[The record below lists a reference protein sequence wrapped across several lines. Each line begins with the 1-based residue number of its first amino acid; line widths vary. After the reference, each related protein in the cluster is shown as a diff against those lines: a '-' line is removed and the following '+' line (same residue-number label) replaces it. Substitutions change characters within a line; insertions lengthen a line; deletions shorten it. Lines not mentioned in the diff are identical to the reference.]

1 MNSDDFALLSR
12 IVHERSGL
20 ALKPEKAYLFETRL
34 PPVAQKLGLADLG
47 ALLALLRRGGQ
58 TAAEVA
64 VTEAMTTNETFFF
77 RDSKPFEQFRRIT
90 LPNLLAARAAKK
102 HLRIWCAA
110 ASTGQEPYSLAMILA
125 EERARLAGWRVEIVA
140 TDISQEMIARA
151 KDALYSQFE
160 VQRGLPVQYLMR
172 YFTQAGER
180 WKVKDEIR
188 TAVHYRPF
196 NLLEDPAALGSFDVV
211 FCRNVLIYFE
221 LATKQRVL
229 DRIAGRMPSDGQL
242 FLGASETV
250 VGVSARFEPVPSE
263 RGLYRPAAPPRPVTG
278 VREELAGCR

>member
-1 MNSDDFALLSR
+1 MNNEDFALLSR

-47 ALLALLRRGGQ
+47 ALIALLRRGGQ
-58 TAAEVA
+58 AAAEVA

-90 LPNLLAARAAKK
+90 LPNLIAARAAKK

-140 TDISQEMIARA
+140 TDISQEMITRA

-172 YFTQAGER
+172 YFTQTGER
-180 WKVKDEIR
+180 WRVKDEIR
-188 TAVHYRPF
+188 AAVHYRPF
-196 NLLEDPAALGSFDVV
+196 NLLEDPTALGSFDVV

-229 DRIAGRMPSDGQL
+229 ERVAGRMPSDGQL

-263 RGLYRPAAPPRPVTG
+263 TGLYRPAAPQRPATVA
-278 VREELAGCR
+278 RSSLAGCC